1 MIEPLPAG
9 RARLI
14 GPYQLLGLLGAGG
27 MGEVYLAR
35 PAGAT
40 GASDGLVAL
49 KTIRADLDLDDGF
62 RIRFRREI
70 DAAGAVRSP
79 HTAALVGGDANGRPP
94 WLATEYVPGP
104 SLAEAVIRGGPL
116 PEPVVRAMGADLAR
130 ALADMHA
137 VRVLH
142 RDLKPGNVLLGADGP
157 KVIDFGIAQAFD
169 ATQLTR
175 TGVVV
180 GSPGYISPEHVNGS
194 RALVPASDVFC
205 LGAVLAFAAT
215 GRGPFDDS
223 DMAAVIFRIA
233 QGEAELSGVPPRLR
247 AVIEECLRPD
257 AGARPTPRQLADML
271 LPEDPRAD
279 GPRTGDPRADDPR
292 TGDPG
297 AGDPRTGDPRA
308 DGPGGA
314 ASGGPFPWTE
324 AVRGQLAGYA
334 ARARTAAEAAVV
346 SAAAPPLPFHAPAP
360 GDPAFAP
367 TPVVPVAVPGEGP
380 RRKKVLRTGLA
391 AAAAVVCVTL
401 GAVLLPGLLD
411 GDGGGDGGSGG
422 GTGSSGA
429 SSGAARSKAYPAV
442 HPGGDAG
449 RTGNFGTAATELAAR
464 PTGWKAWKTSI
475 GAGPAECVLADAS
488 LVCGGPRRI
497 TVLDAAN
504 GEHRWKSPQGEAGAG
519 PASVAAVV
527 GTTVYAFEGGALVAR
542 ALSDGDEQWREPL
555 PDGAR
560 VTDSVPSG
568 KVLYY
573 ATRATGTGGARIVA
587 RELTGEHPVKWDEEW
602 DDPAAEAALAFAD
615 GRLVV
620 AGDGVTVLKGADG
633 SRLGGIGA
641 GDVSCRMP
649 VLKGK
654 QLLCAGSDGL
664 TVIDVTAPQDRR
676 SVAAGVDIVHRPAL
690 SGDGKVVV
698 GSRTRTYAFGLADG
712 RQYWATYEGGKGLE
726 MVGPSVLIGDRAFV
740 VGEAKLDGIDMDTE
754 GEPDWTSDPMSGWD
768 DRVDP
773 ESVSLVVR
781 GNVVFLSFEDGT
793 VLSGLVP

>member
-35 PAGAT
+35 PAGGT
-40 GASDGLVAL
+40 GSADGLVAL
-49 KTIRADLDLDDGF
+49 KTIRADLDLDEGF

-70 DAAGAVRSP
+70 DAAGAVRSV

-104 SLAEAVIRGGPL
+104 SLAEAVTRGGPL
-116 PEPVVRAMGADLAR
+116 PEPVVRAMGAALAR

-194 RALVPASDVFC
+194 RSLVPASDVFC

-247 AVIEECLRPD
+247 AVIEECLRSD
-257 AGARPTPRQLADML
+257 AGARPTPQQLAGML
-271 LPEDPRAD
+271 LP
-279 GPRTGDPRADDPR
+279 DDPR
-292 TGDPG
+292 S
-297 AGDPRTGDPRA
+297 
-308 DGPGGA
+308 DGPGSDGSGGA
-314 ASGGPFPWTE
+314 AGPFPWTD

-346 SAAAPPLPFHAPAP
+346 PAAAPPPSGPPAP
-360 GDPAFAP
+360 GDPALAP
-367 TPVVPVAVPGEGP
+367 TPVAPVAVPGEG
-380 RRKKVLRTGLA
+380 RRRGLRIGLA
-391 AAAAVVCVTL
+391 AAAAVVCAAL

-411 GDGGGDGGSGG
+411 GGGDGGAG
-422 GTGSSGA
+422 GTGGAGGPTASASGA
-429 SSGAARSKAYPAV
+429 VRTAAYPAV

-449 RTGNFGTAATELAAR
+449 RTGDFGKAATELAAR
-464 PTGWKAWKTSI
+464 PAGWKPWKVRI
-475 GAGPAECVLADAS
+475 KGGPAKCVLADTA
-488 LVCGGPRRI
+488 LVCGGSPRV
-497 TVLDAAN
+497 TALEAAT
-504 GEHRWKSPQGEAGAG
+504 GKRRWQSPPGRAGTA
-519 PASVAAVV
+519 PSSVAAVV
-527 GTTVYAFEGGALVAR
+527 GTTVYAFEDGALVAR
-542 ALSDGDEQWREPL
+542 ALSDGAERWREPL
-555 PDGAR
+555 PAGAR

-568 KVLYY
+568 TVLYY
-573 ATRATGTGGARIVA
+573 ALKAAGTGGARIVA
-587 RELTGEHPVKWDEEW
+587 RELTGKHAVTWDEEW
-602 DDPAAEAALAFAD
+602 ADPGDGAALAFSD

-633 SRLGGIGA
+633 SRLSAVGA
-641 GDVSCRMP
+641 GEVSCRMP
-649 VLKGK
+649 VLKGRM
-654 QLLCAGSDGL
+654 LLCAGSDGL
-664 TVIDVTAPQDRR
+664 TVADATDLRDRR
-676 SVAAGVDIVHRPAL
+676 SVAAGVDIVYRPAL
-690 SGDGKVVV
+690 SDDGKAVV
-698 GSRTRTYAFGLADG
+698 GSRTGTYAFGVADG
-712 RQYWATYEGGKGLE
+712 RQYWATYEGGEGLE

-740 VGEAKLDGIDMDTE
+740 VGDRKLDGIDMDTE
-754 GEPDWTSDPMSGWD
+754 GEPDWTSDPMAGWD
-768 DRVDP
+768 DEVDP
-773 ESVSLVVR
+773 ATVSLVVR

>member
-35 PAGAT
+35 PAGGT
-40 GASDGLVAL
+40 GPADGLVAL
-49 KTIRADLDLDDGF
+49 KTIRADLDLDEGF

-70 DAAGAVRSP
+70 DAAGAVRSV

-104 SLAEAVIRGGPL
+104 SLAEAVTRGGPL
-116 PEPVVRAMGADLAR
+116 PEPVVRAMGAALAR

-194 RALVPASDVFC
+194 RSLVPASDVFC

-247 AVIEECLRPD
+247 AVIEECLRSD
-257 AGARPTPRQLADML
+257 AGARPTPQRLAGML
-271 LPEDPRAD
+271 LP
-279 GPRTGDPRADDPR
+279 DDPR
-292 TGDPG
+292 S
-297 AGDPRTGDPRA
+297 
-308 DGPGGA
+308 DGPGSDGSGGA
-314 ASGGPFPWTE
+314 ARPFPWTD

-334 ARARTAAEAAVV
+334 ARARTAAGAAVV
-346 SAAAPPLPFHAPAP
+346 PAAAPPPSGPPAP
-360 GDPAFAP
+360 GDPALAP
-367 TPVVPVAVPGEGP
+367 TPVVPVAVPGEG
-380 RRKKVLRTGLA
+380 RRGRGLRVGLA
-391 AAAAVVCVTL
+391 AAAAVVCVAL

-411 GDGGGDGGSGG
+411 GGGDGGTG
-422 GTGSSGA
+422 GTGGAGGPAASASGA
-429 SSGAARSKAYPAV
+429 VRTAAYPAV

-449 RTGNFGTAATELAAR
+449 RTGDFGKAATELAAR
-464 PTGWKAWKTSI
+464 PAGWKPWKVRI
-475 GAGPAECVLADAS
+475 KGGPAKCVLADTA
-488 LVCGGPRRI
+488 LVCGGSPRV
-497 TVLDAAN
+497 TALEAAT
-504 GEHRWKSPQGEAGAG
+504 GKRRWQSPPGRAGTA
-519 PASVAAVV
+519 PSSVAAVV
-527 GTTVYAFEGGALVAR
+527 GTTVYAFEDGALVAR
-542 ALSDGDEQWREPL
+542 ALADGAERWREPL

-568 KVLYY
+568 TVLYY
-573 ATRATGTGGARIVA
+573 ALKAAGTGGARIVA
-587 RELTGEHPVKWDEEW
+587 RELTGKHAVTWDEEW
-602 DDPAAEAALAFAD
+602 ADPGDGAALAFSD

-633 SRLGGIGA
+633 SRLSAVGA
-641 GDVSCRMP
+641 GHISCRMP
-649 VLKGK
+649 VLRKRV
-654 QLLCAGSDGL
+654 LLCAGSDGL
-664 TVIDVTAPQDRR
+664 TVTDATDLRDRR
-676 SVAAGVDIVHRPAL
+676 SVAAGVDIVYRPAL
-690 SGDGKVVV
+690 SDDGKAVV
-698 GSRTRTYAFGLADG
+698 GSRTGTYAFGVADG
-712 RQYWATYEGGKGLE
+712 RQYWATYEGGEGLE

-740 VGEAKLDGIDMDTE
+740 VGESKLDGIDMDTE
-754 GEPDWTSDPMSGWD
+754 GEPDWTSDPMAGWD
-768 DRVDP
+768 DEVDP
-773 ESVSLVVR
+773 ATVSLVVR